1 MDYKTLTTESVSD
14 GTKGCFDCHRCSGHV
29 GGDGRLPLL
38 ALRRQGQQPVY
49 DAI

>member
-1 MDYKTLTTESVSD
+1 M
-14 GTKGCFDCHRCSGHV
+14 GAAGNI
-29 GGDGRLPLL
+29 GDDHRLPLL